1 MKKITLILLTI
12 SFCGLTACKT
22 GTKKGGDMD
31 KETLVKIET
40 TAGDIK
46 VKLYNET
53 PKHRDNF
60 IKLVKDGVYEGTL
73 FHRVIKDFMIQA
85 GDPDSK
91 NAPKGKMLGAGDVGY
106 TVPAE
111 FVYPKYFHKKGALSA
126 ARQGDNVNP
135 KKESSGCQF
144 YIVTGKVYNDSTL
157 LGMESQMNENKIQ
170 KLLADISS
178 VSCTREL
185 DARGDLAQ
193 FGLEEPANTIQISL
207 SDGTEKDLYI
217 GDKNTSTHELYF
229 QTEEKSDKVYM
240 TKTAFDSDF
249 AGKLQD
255 FAAYTDFPKVK
266 PETMTE
272 FDVDKEED
280 SYVLIMTGDDQCT
293 VEDEEGE
300 SQLANL
306 NLVGMVQDNVSNIIW
321 YQDLE
326 YNCSDYV
333 KYGLDDPQMV
343 LTVKYKDGEEA
354 KEFELSVGDEDE
366 NGNYYAR
373 LNELPEIHTIRGE
386 YLTDL
391 LKSSAASYWSLT
403 YSFVSIG
410 DLDKLEVTRDGA
422 THVLRKET
430 QTTKGGL
437 ESVKWLVDEQEVDE
451 KLFTDFYYA
460 CVSVTA
466 QERLESVPEETGDEA
481 LKLVYTLTDGSKK
494 EITYYEEDQNFYTV
508 IYEDGTK
515 AAHTNKL
522 YVKTMTEK
530 LDRLLEELK

>member
-1 MKKITLILLTI
+1 MDGKKIKKLVIALILVILAGLAYLFLLRYSDKQKEAESQKEQEEAAASVVFETDTDEVSSI
-12 SFCGLTACKT
+12 SFSGDDGILTFE
-22 GTKKGGDMD
+22 KKND
-31 KETLVKIET
+31 TWIC
-40 TAGDIK
+40 
-46 VKLYNET
+46 
-53 PKHRDNF
+53 
-60 IKLVKDGVYEGTL
+60 
-73 FHRVIKDFMIQA
+73 
-85 GDPDSK
+85 PD
-91 NAPKGKMLGAGDVGY
+91 
-106 TVPAE
+106 
-111 FVYPKYFHKKGALSA
+111 
-126 ARQGDNVNP
+126 
-135 KKESSGCQF
+135 
-144 YIVTGKVYNDSTL
+144 DSVF
-157 LGMESQMNENKIQ
+157 QMNENKIQ

-333 KYGLDDPQMV
+333 KYGLDDPQMI

-354 KEFELSVGDEDE
+354 KEFELSVGNEDE

-373 LNELPEIHTIRGE
+373 LNELPEVHTIRGE

-466 QERLESVPEETGDEA
+466 QERLESVPEENGDEA